1 MGEIRE
7 ISVSGQGGIR
17 EISASSA
24 IRGISEK
31 PADHLSYR
39 GQEVDFF
46 EDPMGDQLIA
56 RWKGGVLEFG
66 SGHTQYNDDMEKVID
81 SELDTVARFRDWPGA
96 RVERFSN
103 GGHSDRRLVCW
114 GRTLKVWLDCCGLG
128 DSDVASEA
136 LALLS
141 ATYPSGEAD

>member
-1 MGEIRE
+1 
-7 ISVSGQGGIR
+7 
-17 EISASSA
+17 
-24 IRGISEK
+24 
-31 PADHLSYR
+31 
-39 GQEVDFF
+39 
-46 EDPMGDQLIA
+46 
-56 RWKGGVLEFG
+56 
-66 SGHTQYNDDMEKVID
+66 MEKVID

-96 RVERFSN
+96 RVERFQN

-128 DSDVASEA
+128 DFDVASEA

>member
-17 EISASSA
+17 EISPSPAL
-24 IRGISEK
+24 RGISEK

-46 EDPMGDQLIA
+46 EDPLGDQLIA

-66 SGHTQYNDDMEKVID
+66 SGNTQYKDDMEKVID

-141 ATYPSGEAD
+141 ATYPAGEAD

>member
-1 MGEIRE
+1 
-7 ISVSGQGGIR
+7 
-17 EISASSA
+17 
-24 IRGISEK
+24 
-31 PADHLSYR
+31 
-39 GQEVDFF
+39 
-46 EDPMGDQLIA
+46 
-56 RWKGGVLEFG
+56 
-66 SGHTQYNDDMEKVID
+66 MEKVID
-81 SELDTVARFRDWPGA
+81 SELDTVVRFRDWPGA

-141 ATYPSGEAD
+141 ATYPAGEAD

>member
-7 ISVSGQGGIR
+7 ISALGHGGIV
-17 EISASSA
+17 EISAAPA

-31 PADHLSYR
+31 PADHLRYR

-46 EDPMGDQLIA
+46 EDPLGDQLIA
-56 RWKGGVLEFG
+56 KWKGGVLEFG
-66 SGHTQYNDDMEKVID
+66 SGNTQYKDDMEKVID
-81 SELDTVARFRDWPGA
+81 SELDTVVRFRDWPGA